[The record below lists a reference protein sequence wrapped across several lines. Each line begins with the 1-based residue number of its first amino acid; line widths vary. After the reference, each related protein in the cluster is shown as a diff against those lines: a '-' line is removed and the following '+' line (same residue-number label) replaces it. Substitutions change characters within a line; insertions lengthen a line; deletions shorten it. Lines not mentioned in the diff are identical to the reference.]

1 MLNQGGTDFQV
12 VTWVVPGCAELWV
25 GPCCK
30 NSNLF
35 SSLNKV
41 MGVVVAGWLAVCT
54 PYAPT
59 EGWVGCPDV
68 LDHPRRS
75 GV

>member
-1 MLNQGGTDFQV
+1 
-12 VTWVVPGCAELWV
+12 
-25 GPCCK
+25 
-30 NSNLF
+30 
-35 SSLNKV
+35 